1 MGDKLKAG
9 NMGPRGNESVTP
21 SAFVNSM
28 AAKIEEEL
36 SALLVGEGRDALDLS
51 DNSSET
57 RDRRVLFVAIAK
69 GIIEHLVANQDAF
82 KIVTTSNVDGFLTSA
97 KIEIQTE

>member
-9 NMGPRGNESVTP
+9 NMGGKGNESVTP
-21 SAFVNSM
+21 SAFADSM

-36 SALLVGEGRDALDLS
+36 SALLVGEGRDPLDLN

-69 GIIEHLVANQDAF
+69 GVIKHLVANQDAF
-82 KIVTTSNVDGFLTSA
+82 RVVPTSTVNGFITSA
-97 KIEIQTE
+97 RIEIQDE